1 MLKSFIT
8 QPTAFPFASECPWTV
23 VGHSSEARTIVRRLE
38 LVEQDAPASN
48 FSHF

>member
-8 QPTAFPFASECPWTV
+8 QRQLS
-23 VGHSSEARTIVRRLE
+23 HSHRNVPGLLPGTLLKPRTIVRRLE